1 MRLTQLSEAFIRSAA
16 YERRFLHKN
25 PWDLT
30 MVVWIPLLT
39 VLLIWWIFSQTQITN
54 LPIGVIDQDNGPV
67 ANTAVR
73 YLDASP
79 TLSVRQMYY
88 SAAEAEAAILQRDI
102 YAVVIIP
109 EDFSRNIL
117 SSKSAPLILQVNAQY
132 GTHSG
137 IIQTGVQAVAGT
149 LSAGV
154 EIQRLIK
161 QGMAPS
167 QAAIAYSPISIQRIS
182 LFNAATD
189 YQQFLA
195 STVIPALLHILAMV
209 IGATTIGRE
218 LRDKQLGH
226 WYGFIASAQAYDNLS
241 GSISANISDSASA
254 NISGNLN
261 NNVADNTVQ
270 KIAALSQPAAK
281 LPNSTAKDNTNQKP
295 VSTLPS
301 VHMGVLL
308 FGLLGKYFWPMLAY
322 GLWSILALWL
332 ATPQESVA
340 SSAVFATYLGLLL
353 LMMLSFWLGAIF
365 TLGSFSLRM
374 GLSATGF
381 ISAPSYAFAGVTFPY
396 IAISDSA
403 KHWSDA
409 LPLTHYL
416 KLHIAQMQ
424 MQAPVAISLPILYGL
439 AIATVVAMMLTALL
453 TKRALAHPER
463 WGAR

>member
-88 SAAEAEAAILQRDI
+88 SAAEAESAILQRDI

-137 IIQTGVQAVAGT
+137 IIQTGMQAVAGT

-218 LRDKQLGH
+218 LRDRQLGR
-226 WYGFIASAQAYDNLS
+226 WYGFIASAQDYDNLS
-241 GSISANISDSASA
+241 GSISA

-281 LPNSTAKDNTNQKP
+281 LPNSAAKDNTNQKP

>member
-1 MRLTQLSEAFIRSAA
+1 MRLTKLKDAFVRSAA
-16 YERRFLHKN
+16 YERRFLVKN
-25 PWDLT
+25 PWDLA
-30 MVVWIPLLT
+30 MVFWIPLAT
-39 VLLIWWIFSQTQITN
+39 VLLIWWIFSQIQITD
-54 LPIGVIDQDNGPV
+54 LPIGVIDNDRGPV
-67 ANTAVR
+67 ANTALR
-73 YLDASP
+73 YLEANSNLTVKQLYHTP
-79 TLSVRQMYY
+79 
-88 SAAEAEAAILQRDI
+88 AAAKAAILQRDI

-117 SSKSAPLILQVNAQY
+117 LSKPAPIVLQVNAQY

-137 IIQTGVQAVAGT
+137 IIQTSVQSVIGT

-154 EIQRLIK
+154 EMKRLVK

-218 LRDKQLGH
+218 LRDKRIGR
-226 WYGFIASAQAYDNLS
+226 WYHFINGSHVYLTLPPKDDQPNNDIQPSPLDNV
-241 GSISANISDSASA
+241 SAS
-254 NISGNLN
+254 
-261 NNVADNTVQ
+261 Q
-270 KIAALSQPAAK
+270 
-281 LPNSTAKDNTNQKP
+281 NQASEE
-295 VSTLPS
+295 VSIL
-301 VHMGVLL
+301 VLV
-308 FGLLGKYFWPMLAY
+308 FGLLGKYFWPLLAY
-322 GLWSILALWL
+322 SIWSILALWL
-332 ATPQESVA
+332 AAPQQSIA
-340 SSAVFATYLGLLL
+340 ISALMVTYISLIL

-396 IAISDSA
+396 VAISKNA
-403 KHWSDA
+403 QHWSDV

-416 KLHIAQMQ
+416 KLHIAQLQ
-424 MQAPVAISLPILYGL
+424 MQAPVIISLPIVYGL
-439 AIATVVAMMLTALL
+439 TLATLVTLSLTALL
-453 TKRALAHPER
+453 SKRALAHPER

>member
-54 LPIGVIDQDNGPV
+54 LPIGIIDQDNGPV

-241 GSISANISDSASA
+241 GSIST
-254 NISGNLN
+254 NISGNVN

-270 KIAALSQPAAK
+270 KISALSQPAAK
-281 LPNSTAKDNTNQKP
+281 LPNCAAKDNTNQKP

-340 SSAVFATYLGLLL
+340 SSAFFATYLGLLL

-374 GLSATGF
+374 GLSTTGF

-439 AIATVVAMMLTALL
+439 TIATVVAMMLTALL

>member
-1 MRLTQLSEAFIRSAA
+1 MRLTKLKDAFVRSAA
-16 YERRFLHKN
+16 YERRFLAKN
-25 PWDLT
+25 PWDLA
-30 MVVWIPLLT
+30 MVFWIPLAT
-39 VLLIWWIFSQTQITN
+39 VLLIWWIFSQIQITD
-54 LPIGVIDQDNGPV
+54 LPIGVIDNDRGPV
-67 ANTAVR
+67 ANTALR
-73 YLDASP
+73 YLEANSNLTVKQLYHTP
-79 TLSVRQMYY
+79 
-88 SAAEAEAAILQRDI
+88 AAAKAAILQRDI

-117 SSKSAPLILQVNAQY
+117 LSKPAPIVLQVNAQY

-137 IIQTGVQAVAGT
+137 IIQTSVQSVIGT

-154 EIQRLIK
+154 EMKRLVK

-218 LRDKQLGH
+218 LRDKRIGR
-226 WYGFIASAQAYDNLS
+226 WYHFINGSHVYLTLPPKDDQPNNDIQPSPLDNV
-241 GSISANISDSASA
+241 SAS
-254 NISGNLN
+254 
-261 NNVADNTVQ
+261 Q
-270 KIAALSQPAAK
+270 
-281 LPNSTAKDNTNQKP
+281 NQASEE
-295 VSTLPS
+295 VSIL
-301 VHMGVLL
+301 VLV
-308 FGLLGKYFWPMLAY
+308 FGLLGKYFWPLLAY
-322 GLWSILALWL
+322 SIWSILALWL
-332 ATPQESVA
+332 AAPQQSIA
-340 SSAVFATYLGLLL
+340 ISALMVTYISLVL

-365 TLGSFSLRM
+365 TLSSFSLRM

-396 IAISDSA
+396 VAISKNA
-403 KHWSDA
+403 QHWSDV

-416 KLHIAQMQ
+416 KLHIAQLQ
-424 MQAPVAISLPILYGL
+424 MQAPVIISLPIVYGL
-439 AIATVVAMMLTALL
+439 TLATLVTLYLTALL
-453 TKRALAHPER
+453 SKRALAHPER

>member
-1 MRLTQLSEAFIRSAA
+1 MRLTKLKDAFVRSAA
-16 YERRFLHKN
+16 YERRFLAKN
-25 PWDLT
+25 LWDLA
-30 MVVWIPLLT
+30 MVFWIPLAT
-39 VLLIWWIFSQTQITN
+39 VLLIWWIFSQIQITD
-54 LPIGVIDQDNGPV
+54 LPIGVIDNDRGPV
-67 ANTAVR
+67 ANTALR
-73 YLDASP
+73 YLEANP
-79 TLSVRQMYY
+79 NLTVKQLYHTP
-88 SAAEAEAAILQRDI
+88 AAAKAAILQRDI

-117 SSKSAPLILQVNAQY
+117 LSKPAPIVLQVNAQY

-137 IIQTGVQAVAGT
+137 IIQTSVQSVIGT

-154 EIQRLIK
+154 EMKRLVK

-218 LRDKQLGH
+218 LRDKRIGR
-226 WYGFIASAQAYDNLS
+226 WYHFINGSHVYLTLPPKDDQPNNDSQPSPLDNV
-241 GSISANISDSASA
+241 SAN
-254 NISGNLN
+254 
-261 NNVADNTVQ
+261 Q
-270 KIAALSQPAAK
+270 
-281 LPNSTAKDNTNQKP
+281 NQEP
-295 VSTLPS
+295 EEVSIL
-301 VHMGVLL
+301 VLV
-308 FGLLGKYFWPMLAY
+308 FGLLGKYFWPLLAY
-322 GLWSILALWL
+322 SIWSILALWL
-332 ATPQESVA
+332 AAPQQSIA
-340 SSAVFATYLGLLL
+340 ISALMVTYISLIL

-396 IAISDSA
+396 VAISKNA
-403 KHWSDA
+403 QHWSDV

-416 KLHIAQMQ
+416 KLHIAQLQ
-424 MQAPVAISLPILYGL
+424 MQAPVIISLPIVYGL
-439 AIATVVAMMLTALL
+439 TLATLVTLYLTALL
-453 TKRALAHPER
+453 SKRALAHPER

>member
-79 TLSVRQMYY
+79 TLSVRQRYY

-241 GSISANISDSASA
+241 GSISANIS
-254 NISGNLN
+254 GNVN

-270 KIAALSQPAAK
+270 KIATLSQPAAK

>member
-16 YERRFLHKN
+16 YERRFLAKN
-25 PWDLT
+25 SWDFA
-30 MVVWIPLLT
+30 MVVWIPLAT

-54 LPIGVIDQDNGPV
+54 LPIGVIDQDNSPV
-67 ANTAVR
+67 ANTVVR
-73 YLDASP
+73 YLEASP
-79 TLSVRQMYY
+79 DITVRQLYR
-88 SAAEAEAAILQRDI
+88 SPAAAEAAILQRDI

-117 SSKSAPLILQVNAQY
+117 SNKPAPLILQVNAQY

-137 IIQTGVQAVAGT
+137 IIQKSVQSVAAT

-154 EIQRLIK
+154 EIQRLVK

-218 LRDKQLGH
+218 LRDKRIGH
-226 WYGFIASAQAYDNLS
+226 WYAFIDTGRPNLTALIDNE
-241 GSISANISDSASA
+241 
-254 NISGNLN
+254 
-261 NNVADNTVQ
+261 
-270 KIAALSQPAAK
+270 ALST
-281 LPNSTAKDNTNQKP
+281 LDNKQTRSDDPEISESLKKNQQ
-295 VSTLPS
+295 VSIA
-301 VHMGVLL
+301 VLI

-322 GLWSILALWL
+322 SIWSALALWL
-332 ATPQESVA
+332 ATPQQTVA
-340 SSAVFATYLGLLL
+340 LASMVVTYIGLIL

-365 TLGSFSLRM
+365 TLNSFSLRM

-403 KHWSDA
+403 QHWSNI

-416 KLHIAQMQ
+416 KLHIAQLQ
-424 MQAPVAISLPILYGL
+424 MHAPVAVSLPIIYGL
-439 AIATVVAMMLTALL
+439 TLATLLAMGLTAVLS
-453 TKRALAHPER
+453 KRALARPER

>member
-88 SAAEAEAAILQRDI
+88 SAAEAEAAILQRDV

-241 GSISANISDSASA
+241 GSISANIS
-254 NISGNLN
+254 GNVN

-270 KIAALSQPAAK
+270 NIVALSQPAAK

-340 SSAVFATYLGLLL
+340 SSAFFATYIGLLL

>member
-1 MRLTQLSEAFIRSAA
+1 MRLTQLSEAFVRSAA
-16 YERRFLHKN
+16 YERRFLAKN
-25 PWDLT
+25 PWDFA
-30 MVVWIPLLT
+30 MVIWIPLVT
-39 VLLIWWIFSQTQITN
+39 VLMIWWIFSQTQITN
-54 LPIGVIDQDNGPV
+54 LPIGVIDQDNSPV
-67 ANTAVR
+67 ANTVVR
-73 YLDASP
+73 YLEASP
-79 TLSVRQMYY
+79 DITVRQLYH
-88 SAAEAEAAILQRDI
+88 SPAAAEAAILQRDI

-117 SSKSAPLILQVNAQY
+117 SSKPAPLILQVNAQY

-137 IIQTGVQAVAGT
+137 IIQKSVQSVAST

-154 EIQRLIK
+154 EIQRLVK

-218 LRDKQLGH
+218 LRDKRIGR
-226 WYGFIASAQAYDNLS
+226 WYAFIDTGRPDLTAFIDNETVSAHDNKQKR
-241 GSISANISDSASA
+241 SDA
-254 NISGNLN
+254 
-261 NNVADNTVQ
+261 TRT
-270 KIAALSQPAAK
+270 PAAVK
-281 LPNSTAKDNTNQKP
+281 RTQQ
-295 VSTLPS
+295 VS
-301 VHMGVLL
+301 VAVLM

-322 GLWSILALWL
+322 SIWSALALWL
-332 ATPQESVA
+332 ATPQQTVALASVI
-340 SSAVFATYLGLLL
+340 VTYIGLIL

-374 GLSATGF
+374 GLSSTGF

-403 KHWSDA
+403 QHWSNA

-416 KLHIAQMQ
+416 KLHIAQLQ
-424 MQAPVAISLPILYGL
+424 MQAPVAISLPIIYGL
-439 AIATVVAMMLTALL
+439 TLATIIAMGLTAMLS
-453 TKRALAHPER
+453 KRALAHPER

>member
-16 YERRFLHKN
+16 YERRFLAKN
-25 PWDLT
+25 SWDFA
-30 MVVWIPLLT
+30 MVVWIPLAT

-54 LPIGVIDQDNGPV
+54 LPIGVIDQDNSPV

-73 YLDASP
+73 YLEASP
-79 TLSVRQMYY
+79 DITVRQLYH
-88 SAAEAEAAILQRDI
+88 SPAAAEAAILQRDI

-117 SSKSAPLILQVNAQY
+117 SSKPAPLILQVNAQY

-137 IIQTGVQAVAGT
+137 IIQKSVQSVAAT

-154 EIQRLIK
+154 EIQRLVK

-218 LRDKQLGH
+218 LRDKQIGH
-226 WYGFIASAQAYDNLS
+226 WYAFIDTGRPDLTALINSE
-241 GSISANISDSASA
+241 
-254 NISGNLN
+254 
-261 NNVADNTVQ
+261 
-270 KIAALSQPAAK
+270 ALST
-281 LPNSTAKDNTNQKP
+281 LDNKQTRSDDPEISESLKKNQQ
-295 VSTLPS
+295 VSIA
-301 VHMGVLL
+301 VLI

-322 GLWSILALWL
+322 SIWSALALWL
-332 ATPQESVA
+332 ATPQQTVA
-340 SSAVFATYLGLLL
+340 LASMVVTYIGLIL

-365 TLGSFSLRM
+365 TLNSFSLRM

-403 KHWSDA
+403 QHWSNI

-416 KLHIAQMQ
+416 KLHIAQLQ
-424 MQAPVAISLPILYGL
+424 MHAPVAISLPIIYGL
-439 AIATVVAMMLTALL
+439 TLATLLAMGLTAVLS
-453 TKRALAHPER
+453 KRALARPER

>member
-241 GSISANISDSASA
+241 GSISANISDS
-254 NISGNLN
+254 GNVN

-270 KIAALSQPAAK
+270 NIAALSQPAAK
-281 LPNSTAKDNTNQKP
+281 LPNSTAKGNTNQKP

-340 SSAVFATYLGLLL
+340 SSAFFATYLGLLL

>member
-1 MRLTQLSEAFIRSAA
+1 MRLTKLKDAFVRSAA
-16 YERRFLHKN
+16 YERRFLVKN
-25 PWDLT
+25 PWDLA
-30 MVVWIPLLT
+30 MVFWIPLAT
-39 VLLIWWIFSQTQITN
+39 VLLIWWIFSQIQITD
-54 LPIGVIDQDNGPV
+54 LPIGVIDNDRGPV
-67 ANTAVR
+67 ANTALR
-73 YLDASP
+73 YLEANP
-79 TLSVRQMYY
+79 NLTVKQLYHTP
-88 SAAEAEAAILQRDI
+88 AAAKAAILQRDI

-117 SSKSAPLILQVNAQY
+117 LSKPAPIVLQVNAQY

-137 IIQTGVQAVAGT
+137 IIQTSVQSVIGT

-154 EIQRLIK
+154 EMKRLVK

-218 LRDKQLGH
+218 LRDKRIGR
-226 WYGFIASAQAYDNLS
+226 WYHFINGSHVYLTLPPKDDQPNNDSQPSPLDNV
-241 GSISANISDSASA
+241 SAS
-254 NISGNLN
+254 
-261 NNVADNTVQ
+261 Q
-270 KIAALSQPAAK
+270 
-281 LPNSTAKDNTNQKP
+281 NQASEEVSIP
-295 VSTLPS
+295 VL
-301 VHMGVLL
+301 V
-308 FGLLGKYFWPMLAY
+308 FGLLGKYFWPLLAY
-322 GLWSILALWL
+322 SIWSILALWL
-332 ATPQESVA
+332 AAPQQSIA
-340 SSAVFATYLGLLL
+340 ISALMVTYISLVL

-396 IAISDSA
+396 VAISKNA
-403 KHWSDA
+403 QHWSDV

-416 KLHIAQMQ
+416 KLHIAQLQ
-424 MQAPVAISLPILYGL
+424 MQAPVIISLPIVYGL
-439 AIATVVAMMLTALL
+439 TLATLVTLYLTALL
-453 TKRALAHPER
+453 SKRALAHPER

>member
-1 MRLTQLSEAFIRSAA
+1 MRKAQLRDAFVRSAV
-16 YERRFLHKN
+16 YERRFLAKN
-25 PWDLT
+25 PWDFA
-30 MVVWIPLLT
+30 MVIWIPLVT

-54 LPIGVIDQDNGPV
+54 LPIGVIDQDNSPI

-73 YLDASP
+73 YLEASP
-79 TLSVRQMYY
+79 DITVRQLYH
-88 SAAEAEAAILQRDI
+88 SPAAAEAAILQRDI

-117 SSKSAPLILQVNAQY
+117 SSKPAPLILQVNAQY

-137 IIQTGVQAVAGT
+137 IIQKSVQSVAGT

-154 EIQRLIK
+154 EIQRLVK

-218 LRDKQLGH
+218 LRDRRIGR
-226 WYGFIASAQAYDNLS
+226 WYTFIDTGRPDLTALVD
-241 GSISANISDSASA
+241 SD
-254 NISGNLN
+254 
-261 NNVADNTVQ
+261 T
-270 KIAALSQPAAK
+270 
-281 LPNSTAKDNTNQKP
+281 
-295 VSTLPS
+295 VSTLDHKQSRSDATKPLAAIKKTQQVS
-301 VHMGVLL
+301 IAVLV

-322 GLWSILALWL
+322 SIWSALALWL
-332 ATPQESVA
+332 ATPQQAVA
-340 SSAVFATYLGLLL
+340 LASIIVTYIGLVL

-374 GLSATGF
+374 GLSSTGF

-403 KHWSDA
+403 QHWSNA

-416 KLHIAQMQ
+416 KLHIAQLQ
-424 MQAPVAISLPILYGL
+424 MQAPIAISLPIVYGL
-439 AIATVVAMMLTALL
+439 MLAAIIAMGLTAVLS
-453 TKRALAHPER
+453 KRALAHPER

>member
-16 YERRFLHKN
+16 YERRFLRKN

-241 GSISANISDSASA
+241 GSISA
-254 NISGNLN
+254 SGNVN

-424 MQAPVAISLPILYGL
+424 MQAPVVISLPILYGL

>member
-241 GSISANISDSASA
+241 GSISANIS
-254 NISGNLN
+254 GNVN

-270 KIAALSQPAAK
+270 NIAALSQPAAK
-281 LPNSTAKDNTNQKP
+281 LPNSTAKGNTNQKP
-295 VSTLPS
+295 VSMLPS

-340 SSAVFATYLGLLL
+340 SSAFFATYLGLLL

>member
-241 GSISANISDSASA
+241 GSISANIS
-254 NISGNLN
+254 GNVN

-270 KIAALSQPAAK
+270 KIAALCQPAAK

>member
-16 YERRFLHKN
+16 YERRFLAKN
-25 PWDLT
+25 SWDFA
-30 MVVWIPLLT
+30 MVVWIPLAT

-54 LPIGVIDQDNGPV
+54 LPIGVIDQDNSPV
-67 ANTAVR
+67 ANTVVR
-73 YLDASP
+73 YLEASP
-79 TLSVRQMYY
+79 DITVRQLYR
-88 SAAEAEAAILQRDI
+88 SPAAAEAAILQRDI

-117 SSKSAPLILQVNAQY
+117 SNKPAPLILQVNAQY

-137 IIQTGVQAVAGT
+137 IIQKSVQSVAAT

-154 EIQRLIK
+154 EIQRLVK

-218 LRDKQLGH
+218 LRDKRIGH
-226 WYGFIASAQAYDNLS
+226 WYAFIDTGRPNLTALIDNE
-241 GSISANISDSASA
+241 
-254 NISGNLN
+254 
-261 NNVADNTVQ
+261 
-270 KIAALSQPAAK
+270 ALST
-281 LPNSTAKDNTNQKP
+281 LDNKQTRSDDPEILESLKKNQQ
-295 VSTLPS
+295 VSIA
-301 VHMGVLL
+301 VLI

-322 GLWSILALWL
+322 SIWSALALWL
-332 ATPQESVA
+332 ATPQQTVA
-340 SSAVFATYLGLLL
+340 LASMVVTYIGLIL

-365 TLGSFSLRM
+365 TLNSFSLRM

-403 KHWSDA
+403 QHWSNI

-416 KLHIAQMQ
+416 KLHIAQLQ
-424 MQAPVAISLPILYGL
+424 MHAPVAVSLPIIYGL
-439 AIATVVAMMLTALL
+439 TLATLLAMGLTAVLS
-453 TKRALAHPER
+453 KRALARPER

>member
-1 MRLTQLSEAFIRSAA
+1 MRLTKQKKLSEQKGLIGAFLRSAA
-16 YERRFLHKN
+16 YERRFLAKN
-25 PWDLT
+25 PWDLS
-30 MVVWIPLLT
+30 MVIWIPLST
-39 VLLIWWIFSQTQITN
+39 VLLIWWIFSQIQITN
-54 LPIGVIDQDNGPV
+54 LPIGVMDNDRGPI

-73 YLDASP
+73 YLEANPNLTVKKLYHSP
-79 TLSVRQMYY
+79 
-88 SAAEAEAAILQRDI
+88 AAVEAALLQRDI

-109 EDFSRNIL
+109 EDFSRNIS
-117 SSKSAPLILQVNAQY
+117 SSKPAPIVLQVNAQY

-137 IIQTGVQAVAGT
+137 IIQTSVQSVIGT

-154 EIQRLIK
+154 EIQRLVKKGI
-161 QGMAPS
+161 APS

-218 LRDKQLGH
+218 LRDKQIGRWYDFIESGH
-226 WYGFIASAQAYDNLS
+226 PDLTNIETNIANSK
-241 GSISANISDSASA
+241 
-254 NISGNLN
+254 
-261 NNVADNTVQ
+261 T
-270 KIAALSQPAAK
+270 IAAL
-281 LPNSTAKDNTNQKP
+281 TATENRNTFIEDDRPRKA
-295 VSTLPS
+295 SIL
-301 VHMGVLL
+301 VLL

-322 GLWSILALWL
+322 SLWSVLALWL
-332 ATPQESVA
+332 ATPQQA
-340 SSAVFATYLGLLL
+340 LAISSIIATYIGLVL

-365 TLGSFSLRM
+365 TLTSFSLRM
-374 GLSATGF
+374 GLSSTGF

-403 KHWSDA
+403 QHWSNV

-416 KLHIAQMQ
+416 KLHIAQLQ
-424 MQAPVAISLPILYGL
+424 MQAPVAISLPIVYGL
-439 AIATVVAMMLTALL
+439 TLATLITMFLTTLL
-453 TKRALAHPER
+453 SKRALAHPER